1 MCRRRPDS
9 LEAFLLVSGVG
20 KAKQEKYG
28 AQFLDLLAR
37 YRTASSPASV
47 NHRTD
52 PEPRSTPHFAT
63 AAPESPTAAVAAC
76 VDPYRRWESRE
87 DDQLRK
93 EFKSGLS
100 VEEIAKLHQRTSG
113 AILAR
118 LKRLDPDP
126 SGIQLSTFA
135 GLRFLQ
141 ISEQGGDPTLKK
153 SGISTLPCVRG
164 GASAA
169 RSGDKRQAFKSKWA

>member
-1 MCRRRPDS
+1 MDYDLLRELKALRSELARKEHVPAYIIFTDAALNDMCRRRPDS

-87 DDQLRK
+87 DDQ
-93 EFKSGLS
+93 
-100 VEEIAKLHQRTSG
+100 
-113 AILAR
+113 R
-118 LKRLDPDP
+118 LKR
-126 SGIQLSTFA
+126 I
-135 GLRFLQ
+135 
-141 ISEQGGDPTLKK
+141 
-153 SGISTLPCVRG
+153 
-164 GASAA
+164 
-169 RSGDKRQAFKSKWA
+169 